1 MINSPKKISKEEL
14 YYFIANF
21 FYNLS
26 RVLPHAV
33 LSVILLSKGMSIS
46 QISIIQSCFMIAS
59 LISELPSGIISDM
72 ISEKFMYVL
81 SLILLAA
88 SYFITMITTNF
99 YFLCLSWIV
108 YGTSS
113 SAMTGS
119 LDMAFIKARKK
130 KNKNIKQFNVIN
142 SYTILFSGLIG
153 GGIGSVIY
161 NLIGT
166 KLYLVSLVILIT
178 TSFFVVLKIPQ
189 SKVAYE
195 DRIKLRTLMAE
206 SKKIFKL
213 RKPRNNIILQSLE
226 QILLQCFFQYWQIL
240 FLQNHF
246 SSKIFGLIYIVF
258 QLVSLF
264 SNSLFSKIKVQS
276 FYLKIGLII
285 LSSGLFIISL
295 LSTNQILFLLAILL
309 FQLPFNI
316 YGSQLYLEFQNRIS
330 HRTLSS
336 AVSIL
341 EFSSTLVGTITLW
354 IVSGIISFLSLKL
367 VLVYLTIAFLLFSI
381 IVLYVDRKY

>member
-1 MINSPKKISKEEL
+1 MINSSKKISKEEF

-33 LSVILLSKGMSIS
+33 LSIILLSKGMSIS

-81 SLILLAA
+81 SLVLLAA
-88 SYFITMITTNF
+88 SYFITMITINF

-195 DRIKLRTLMAE
+195 DRIKLRTLVAE

>member
-1 MINSPKKISKEEL
+1 
-14 YYFIANF
+14 
-21 FYNLS
+21 
-26 RVLPHAV
+26 
-33 LSVILLSKGMSIS
+33 
-46 QISIIQSCFMIAS
+46 
-59 LISELPSGIISDM
+59 
-72 ISEKFMYVL
+72 
-81 SLILLAA
+81 
-88 SYFITMITTNF
+88 
-99 YFLCLSWIV
+99 
-108 YGTSS
+108 
-113 SAMTGS
+113 
-119 LDMAFIKARKK
+119 MAFIKARKK

-195 DRIKLRTLMAE
+195 DRIKLRTLVAE

>member
-81 SLILLAA
+81 SLVLLAD

-166 KLYLVSLVILIT
+166 KLYLVSLVILIS

-195 DRIKLRTLMAE
+195 DRIKLHTLVAE

>member
-1 MINSPKKISKEEL
+1 
-14 YYFIANF
+14 
-21 FYNLS
+21 
-26 RVLPHAV
+26 
-33 LSVILLSKGMSIS
+33 
-46 QISIIQSCFMIAS
+46 MIAS

-81 SLILLAA
+81 SLVLLAA
-88 SYFITMITTNF
+88 SYFITMITINF

-195 DRIKLRTLMAE
+195 DRIKLRTLVAE